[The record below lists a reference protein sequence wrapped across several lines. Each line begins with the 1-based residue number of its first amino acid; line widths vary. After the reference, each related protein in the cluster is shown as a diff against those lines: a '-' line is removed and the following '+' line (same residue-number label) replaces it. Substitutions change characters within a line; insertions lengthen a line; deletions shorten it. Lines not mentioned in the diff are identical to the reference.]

1 MYLRQIRKEAGGVRE
16 AIIKIAM
23 EMGIINNESDTPVNA
38 NLLQKCAQKLLWDL
52 PGHLVWT
59 MRSIMPTCYFWHRG
73 LSGGMEDEGK
83 ATFCRKFH
91 NTRHLSEVPEETRD
105 RYDVIFFNKCIQ
117 TPEDGDVEAL
127 VHLLTVGT
135 V

>member
-1 MYLRQIRKEAGGVRE
+1 
-16 AIIKIAM
+16 
-23 EMGIINNESDTPVNA
+23 
-38 NLLQKCAQKLLWDL
+38 
-52 PGHLVWT
+52 
-59 MRSIMPTCYFWHRG
+59 MPTCYFWHRG

-105 RYDVIFFNKCIQ
+105 RYDVIFFTKCIQ

-135 V
+135 VADESTHWCVSSDGSEDIHRHERNHITMQKDSSPHVF